1 MSLESA
7 SKASVTKVPSM
18 LAHALVIALVLGTV
32 DIQAQEPSAQA
43 ASYPARP
50 IRMIIG
56 FPPGGAVDIIARVV
70 GEKLAAKW
78 GQPVVV
84 ESRAGAAGNI
94 AAEAVGR
101 AEPDGYTL
109 LATPPNFVI
118 NPSLYPK
125 LGFDA
130 RAFVP
135 VSLIA
140 SSPNVLVVHPNVS
153 ASSVQAL
160 VASARANPGKLN
172 YSSTGNGG
180 TPHLTAELF
189 KSLAGQVQITH
200 VPYKGTQALTALLAG
215 EVDLMFFNL
224 ASCLPQIR
232 DGRLRALAVLSE
244 RRVAALPDVPAMSEI
259 LPGFVSVAWFGV
271 VAPPKTPAPIAEKL
285 SAAIAETLKLPD
297 VAKRLAELSAE
308 PIGSTPAEMA
318 TFMKEESERWGKV
331 IRSAGV
337 KVD

>member
-1 MSLESA
+1 MTLESP
-7 SKASVTKVPSM
+7 SRVSVM
-18 LAHALVIALVLGTV
+18 LARAVVIALAVGAL
-32 DIQAQEPSAQA
+32 DARAQESSAQA
-43 ASYPARP
+43 ASYPVRP

-56 FPPGGAVDIIARVV
+56 FPPGAAVDIVARIV
-70 GEKLAAKW
+70 GDKLAAKW

-94 AAEAVGR
+94 ATEAVGR

-109 LATPPNFVI
+109 LTTPPTFVI

-125 LGFDA
+125 LGFDSA
-130 RAFVP
+130 AFVP
-135 VSLIA
+135 VSLVA
-140 SSPNVLVVHPNVS
+140 TSPNVLVVHPKMG

-160 VASARANPGKLN
+160 VASAKANPGKLN

-189 KSLAGQVQITH
+189 KSLAGHVQITH
-200 VPYKGTQALTALLAG
+200 VPYKGTQGLSALMAG
-215 EVDLMFFNL
+215 EVDMMFFNL

-232 DGRLRALAVLSE
+232 DGRLKPLAVLGE

-259 LPGFVSVAWFGV
+259 FPGFVSVTWFGV

-285 SAAIAETLKLPD
+285 SAAIAEALKSPD
-297 VAKRLAELSAE
+297 VTKRLAELSTE
-308 PIGSTPAEMA
+308 PIGSTPAEMGA
-318 TFMKEESERWGKV
+318 FMKEEAERWGGV
-331 IRSAGV
+331 IRVAGV

>member
-1 MSLESA
+1 MPVGSA
-7 SKASVTKVPSM
+7 SRASVTRIGAA
-18 LAHALVIALVLGTV
+18 LAHAFVATLAVAAL
-32 DIQAQEPSAQA
+32 DAQAQEPSAQV

-50 IRMIIG
+50 IRMLIG
-56 FPPGGAVDIIARVV
+56 FPPGAAVDIVARMV
-70 GEKLAAKW
+70 GEKLTAKW

-84 ESRAGAAGNI
+84 ESRPGAAGNI
-94 AAEAVGR
+94 AAEAVGK

-109 LATPPNFVI
+109 LTTPPTFVI

-130 RAFVP
+130 GAFVP
-135 VSLIA
+135 VSLVA
-140 SSPNVLVVHPNVS
+140 SSPNVLVVHPKVG

-160 VASARANPGKLN
+160 VASARADPGKLN

-200 VPYKGTQALTALLAG
+200 VPYKGTQALTALIAG
-215 EVDLMFFNL
+215 EVDMMFFNL

-232 DGRLRALAVLSE
+232 DGRLKALAVLGE
-244 RRVAALPDVPAMSEI
+244 RRVATLPDVPAMSEI
-259 LPGFVSVAWFGV
+259 FPGLVSVAWFGV

-285 SAAIAETLKLPD
+285 SAAIAEALKSPD
-297 VAKRLAELSAE
+297 VAKRLADLSAE

-318 TFMKEESERWGKV
+318 AFMKEEAERWGAV
-331 IRSAGV
+331 IRVAGV